1 MDISRRPFRG
11 RGKTRGRRVFA
22 DRAPFCGSEDQS
34 SWIADDFCARC
45 GAATQHGKL
54 YCSNQCRNEDLTS
67 GSLAGNDLRGGNI
80 HSDSF
85 GKLRY
90 PMTLSPHLT
99 SSTVN
104 TVATKKKFPSVN
116 FGQEESASSSS
127 SESEPSD
134 INLVRGRK
142 SPGSISSD
150 PSDLV
155 ETDFTSPSPWRTGID
170 PSEGSDDI
178 SDLDESELQLPPS
191 VMYPRWPGSHASAS
205 KPIKM
210 QSGSCTPKARRS
222 WTSPAFF
229 PHLTPESQ
237 SCKAPISFS
246 RLPCSTNLPP
256 HTSCHKIST
265 PQFAQHSARKGGND
279 CYPQDENAQHR
290 RSSPASRFFSSAKP
304 SFVSIRPLSHDYTKS
319 DSTLAGL
326 DHSVPKVSLE
336 VLSRQSTNTPA
347 VKSPCESETQNSPCM
362 EAMDS
367 CDEDEVPVRGRSRI
381 RAGQAC
387 RPSVR
392 SSSRTSS
399 EPLLFLHLGTRSRS
413 TYGARA
419 K

>member
-11 RGKTRGRRVFA
+11 RGKTRGRRAFV
-22 DRAPFCGSEDQS
+22 DRTPFSGSEDQS
-34 SWIADDFCARC
+34 SWIADDFCTRC

-54 YCSNQCRNEDLTS
+54 YCSSQCRNEDLTS
-67 GSLAGNDLRGGNI
+67 GSFAGNDLRGGNI
-80 HSDSF
+80 NSDSF

-90 PMTLSPHLT
+90 PMTLSPLLT

-104 TVATKKKFPSVN
+104 TVATKKKFLSVN
-116 FGQEESASSSS
+116 FGQEDSASSSS
-127 SESEPSD
+127 SESDPSD
-134 INLVRGRK
+134 INPVRGHK
-142 SPGSISSD
+142 SSGSNSSD

-170 PSEGSDDI
+170 PAEGSDDI

-191 VMYPRWPGSHASAS
+191 VLCPRWPGSHASAS

-222 WTSPAFF
+222 WTSPAIF
-229 PHLTPESQ
+229 PHLTPQSQ
-237 SCKAPISFS
+237 SCNAPISFS

-256 HTSCHKIST
+256 HTSCPKIST

-279 CYPQDENAQHR
+279 CYPQDENSQHR
-290 RSSPASRFFSSAKP
+290 RSSSTSRFFSTAKP
-304 SFVSIRPLSHDYTKS
+304 SFISTRPLSPDYTKP
-319 DSTLAGL
+319 DPTLAGL
-326 DHSVPKVSLE
+326 DRSVPKMSLE
-336 VLSRQSTNTPA
+336 TLSLQSTNTPA
-347 VKSPCESETQNSPCM
+347 VEPACENETQNSPCM

-381 RAGQAC
+381 RAGHAW
-387 RPSVR
+387 RPGVR
-392 SSSRTSS
+392 SSSRSS
-399 EPLLFLHLGTRSRS
+399 SDPLLFLQLGTCSRS
-413 TYGARA
+413 TYGERA